1 MKNKQQ
7 GTILV
12 VDDSVLMCDLIDKA
26 LTKDNFK
33 VKKAFNAIEAKKF
46 IEEFIPDIILL
57 DIILPDNS
65 GF

>member
-12 VDDSVLMCDLIDKA
+12 VDDSVLMCDLIDKT

-33 VKKAFNAIEAKKF
+33 VKKAINAIEAK
-46 IEEFIPDIILL
+46 
-57 DIILPDNS
+57 
-65 GF
+65 

>member
-26 LTKDNFK
+26 LTK
-33 VKKAFNAIEAKKF
+33 
-46 IEEFIPDIILL
+46 IILRL
-57 DIILPDNS
+57 KSI
-65 GF
+65 

>member
-33 VKKAFNAIEAKKF
+33 VKKH
-46 IEEFIPDIILL
+46 LMQ
-57 DIILPDNS
+57 
-65 GF
+65 

>member
-33 VKKAFNAIEAKKF
+33 VKKAFNAIEAKSLLKNLYQ
-46 IEEFIPDIILL
+46 ILFCL
-57 DIILPDNS
+57 I
-65 GF
+65 

>member
-12 VDDSVLMCDLIDKA
+12 VDDSVLMCDLIDKT

-33 VKKAFNAIEAKKF
+33 VKKH
-46 IEEFIPDIILL
+46 LMQ
-57 DIILPDNS
+57 
-65 GF
+65 